1 MRALLALF
9 LALLAL
15 PAAAQNLVLFP
26 AELYGRSFLNLP
38 QSSGVSTVEL
48 QNVLGRNANFERL
61 ENYRADDRFRR
72 VAAPVGRLDIL
83 VQTPAGLGTTNCTA
97 SIVSARFIVTN
108 NHCFP
113 EGVRAASLLMDFY
126 REDDEGGGNRF
137 EARTVPEE
145 RNASLDYAVVEVLG
159 NPASRFGTVRLDA
172 RDPQPGESL
181 LIVHHPSG
189 LPKHMTRGGC
199 RAFQPTAVQG
209 TDIRHRCD
217 TLPGSSGSPIL
228 ADATGRMLGLHYA
241 GSTNPSLSNF
251 NFGKRLVEIVK
262 DSKVL
267 AAVAEE
273 QRRQDQQAAPV
284 DPATR
289 ADIERRAREQAEA
302 AAKAEVDRLK
312 AQLDAERARVPA
324 LPPAA
329 APRVDPAQDWAAAE
343 TALGLTAEQVRS
355 LQGWLEALGHD
366 LRGVD
371 GRLGGGTRAALK
383 GYQKAK
389 GLAETGYVSADV
401 ARMLSDEGPE
411 AVRKRDAARAALA
424 AAVRAPAP
432 ATPPAPV
439 QPAVGVYPAQRGA
452 MRPGTVFRDCPEC
465 PEMVVIPA
473 GQTCLASGRDVTIA
487 APFVVG
493 KFEVTFAEWDSCV
506 SA

>member
-1 MRALLALF
+1 MPGFAILLLAS
-9 LALLAL
+9 LLSL
-15 PAAAQNLVLFP
+15 PASAQTLVVFP
-26 AELYGRSFLNLP
+26 AEQYGRSFLNLP

-83 VQTPAGLGTTNCTA
+83 VQTPAGLGTTTCTA

-145 RNASLDYAVVEVLG
+145 RNPSLDYAVVEVLG
-159 NPASRFGTVRLDA
+159 NPAARFGTIRLDA

-241 GSTNPSLSNF
+241 GSVNPSLSNF
-251 NFGKRLVEIVK
+251 NFGKRLSEIVK
-262 DSKVL
+262 DSRIL
-267 AAVAEE
+267 AAIAEE

-284 DPATR
+284 DATTR

-302 AAKAEVDRLK
+302 AARAEVDRLK
-312 AQLDAERARVPA
+312 SQLDAERARVAA
-324 LPPAA
+324 LPPA

-343 TALGLTAEQVRS
+343 TVKGVR
-355 LQGWLEALGHD
+355 QIMD
-366 LRGVD
+366 
-371 GRLGGGTRAALK
+371 
-383 GYQKAK
+383 AK
-389 GLAETGYVSADV
+389 KEFYLYKSI
-401 ARMLSDEGPE
+401 L
-411 AVRKRDAARAALA
+411 
-424 AAVRAPAP
+424 
-432 ATPPAPV
+432 
-439 QPAVGVYPAQRGA
+439 
-452 MRPGTVFRDCPEC
+452 
-465 PEMVVIPA
+465 
-473 GQTCLASGRDVTIA
+473 
-487 APFVVG
+487 
-493 KFEVTFAEWDSCV
+493 
-506 SA
+506 